1 MNRAGHLCRGEGDC
15 PVLSLIGAGKR
26 VTRDERE

>member
-1 MNRAGHLCRGEGDC
+1 MKHAGHLRRDEGDC